1 MPEQEFKAWYDWVK
15 EIVDVYQDVRTRT
28 AAIAGFFAA
37 NSEEVFTGDEVSQ
50 ILALRYREK
59 G

>member
-1 MPEQEFKAWYDWVK
+1 MK

-37 NSEEVFTGDEVSQ
+37 NSEKVFTGDQVSQ

-59 G
+59 E

>member
-37 NSEEVFTGDEVSQ
+37 NSEEVFTGDQV
-50 ILALRYREK
+50 R
-59 G
+59 